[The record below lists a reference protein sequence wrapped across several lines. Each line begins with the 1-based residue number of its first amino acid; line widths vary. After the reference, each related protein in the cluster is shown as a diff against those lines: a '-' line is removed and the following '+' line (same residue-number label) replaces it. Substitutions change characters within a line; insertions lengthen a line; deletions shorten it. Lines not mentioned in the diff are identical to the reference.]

1 MARQARQG
9 QPQEDLNCQVFS
21 GHLRRLQSPGQK
33 SRQELQ
39 APQLGGWPMPV
50 TLVLGNQR
58 QEDQEFRAARWPC
71 LCSTLEH
78 TTFQGHLHNTLSTGL
93 KVQACT
99 CWSTWRGGTVTPQ
112 RLSQFTGRP
121 RERTMFGRGVA
132 VNPELLAF
140 PKGPRCHST
149 SASHS
154 QDQA

>member
-39 APQLGGWPMPV
+39 ALQLGGWPMPV
-50 TLVLGNQR
+50 TLVLGKQR
-58 QEDQEFRAARWPC
+58 QKDQEFRAARWPC

-78 TTFQGHLHNTLSTGL
+78 TTFQGHLYSTLSTGL

-99 CWSTWRGGTVTPQ
+99 CPES
-112 RLSQFTGRP
+112 LEGRNRHP
-121 RERTMFGRGVA
+121 SEAQSVHRKA
-132 VNPELLAF
+132 
-140 PKGPRCHST
+140 
-149 SASHS
+149 
-154 QDQA
+154 